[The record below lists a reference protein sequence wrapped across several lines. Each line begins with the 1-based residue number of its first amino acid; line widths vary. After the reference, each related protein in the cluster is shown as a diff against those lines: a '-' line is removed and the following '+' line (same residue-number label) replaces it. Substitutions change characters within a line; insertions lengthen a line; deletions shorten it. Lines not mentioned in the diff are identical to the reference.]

1 MGEHVAVRRANF
13 EIVLRHTNTKRDI
26 VTRSFDFA
34 LNIVRLCRYLDGH
47 SHVGRLLLKQLLRSG
62 TSIGANVEEGR
73 AGQSK
78 ADFINKNAIA
88 LKEAR
93 ETRYWLRLL
102 SESGV
107 VDQVNLDP
115 LINEAGEIS
124 RILGAIVS
132 RAKH

>member
-13 EIVLRHTNTKRDI
+13 EIVLRHTNTQRDI

-34 LNIVRLCRYLDGH
+34 LNIVRLCRYLDGY
-47 SHVGRLLLKQLLRSG
+47 SHVARLLLQQLLRSG

-115 LINEAGEIS
+115 LIKEAGEIS